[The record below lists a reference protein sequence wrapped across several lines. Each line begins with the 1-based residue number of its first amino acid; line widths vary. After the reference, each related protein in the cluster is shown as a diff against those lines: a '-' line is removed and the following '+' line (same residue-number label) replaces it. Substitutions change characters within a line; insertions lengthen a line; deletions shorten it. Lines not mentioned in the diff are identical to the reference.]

1 MINYKKM
8 DACGNDFIAINY
20 DDFKKIENPYTFAF
34 KVCDRKNIG
43 ADGIIT
49 NLPSKNEDFE
59 FLYINYLGYDVPF
72 CGHAIRALTFLSHI
86 YGNQKKEMLI
96 KTKVGIKKTIIK
108 EVKENKAFVGLEFD
122 NFEIGV
128 RHYVKRIE
136 DVNNFDLE
144 SEAKEF
150 FKNSDEH
157 FNIYSEIELGK
168 IAVRTWEYGHKK
180 EALSCATGSLA
191 CALNYSNEKK
201 LNYVEVIPKS
211 EKPIF
216 IEILKDKAVLWSYIE
231 IVNEGKIY
239 ESNYS

>member
-20 DDFKKIENPYTFAF
+20 DNFKKINNPYIFAI

-49 NLPSKNEDFE
+49 NLPSKNCDFK
-59 FLYINYLGYDVPF
+59 FLYINYMGYNVPF
-72 CGHAIRALTFLSHI
+72 CGHAIRSLSFLSYI
-86 YGNQKKEMLI
+86 YGNKKNEMI
-96 KTKVGIKKTIIK
+96 IETEIGIRKTIIK
-108 EVKENKAFVGLEFD
+108 ELKEESAFIGLEFE

-128 RHYVKRIE
+128 RHYVKRVE
-136 DVNNFDLE
+136 DINNFDLE
-144 SEAKEF
+144 NEIKEF

-168 IAVRTWEYGHKK
+168 IAIRTWEYGHQK

-191 CALNYSNEKK
+191 CALNYSKEKK
-201 LNYVEVIPKS
+201 LSYIEVIPKS
-211 EKPIF
+211 KKPIF
-216 IEILKDKAVLWSYIE
+216 IEILKDKAILWSYIE
-231 IVNEGKIY
+231 ILHQGEIY
-239 ESNYS
+239 ESNYF